1 MKLSWMTDEMAKEIE
16 KLGEIAR
23 AKDFKTLFSLEDN
36 EDFSIALCDIL
47 SDRWAHCR
55 DALTQEQRNLFLCM
69 QLENFSQADGILGF
83 LQEEFVGYEQEV
95 VKALYA
101 IGAKRSAE
109 IIEEAIKLLPEDGES
124 FFKVA
129 SEEKEARMCKLES
142 ELSNYPDGR
151 MSALYR
157 QYAEKYKEEVFS
169 IEALQKVIHSF
180 VFGEMDFVKV
190 EHDVM
195 KEEFR
200 VTMSGIMRSGPNN
213 NESGSDLSLYI
224 DEGVLVFTG
233 VRRVFFNPSGGM
245 PYCFGNKHITFEETE
260 QGLCK
265 VTFDAYDIDRDNN
278 CVDATFVVIAENG
291 YLIDTK
297 NPDVKIRE

>member
-23 AKDFKTLFSLEDN
+23 TKDFKALFALEDN

-109 IIEEAIKLLPEDGES
+109 IIEEAIKLLPEDGEW

-129 SEEKEARMCKLES
+129 SDEEEARMSKLES

-151 MSALYR
+151 ASALYR
-157 QYAEKYKEEVFS
+157 QYAEKCKDKIIEV
-169 IEALQKVIHSF
+169 LK
-180 VFGEMDFVKV
+180 
-190 EHDVM
+190 
-195 KEEFR
+195 
-200 VTMSGIMRSGPNN
+200 
-213 NESGSDLSLYI
+213 
-224 DEGVLVFTG
+224 
-233 VRRVFFNPSGGM
+233 
-245 PYCFGNKHITFEETE
+245 
-260 QGLCK
+260 
-265 VTFDAYDIDRDNN
+265 
-278 CVDATFVVIAENG
+278 
-291 YLIDTK
+291 
-297 NPDVKIRE
+297 